1 MKKQTST
8 EALSDIMVSPEKGR
22 PGGSQPLL
30 LIPCQIK
37 QRIPA
42 GTSSTTGSPPEWVPP
57 VPSEAADVS
66 IQHPWLSWSAQVLRP
81 TCMQDTAGTA
91 QTTAN
96 VAPECSA
103 SHTWKLHSE
112 LQEVSASGLL
122 VLKAN

>member
-66 IQHPWLSWSAQVLRP
+66 IQHPWLSWSVQVLQAYMHARHSRN
-81 TCMQDTAGTA
+81 CSDNCKCGTRVLSFTHME
-91 QTTAN
+91 TTF
-96 VAPECSA
+96 
-103 SHTWKLHSE
+103 KDRKKFQ
-112 LQEVSASGLL
+112 LQVCLF
-122 VLKAN
+122 